1 MTKGA
6 RALNTSATKF
16 EVPSHASERD
26 ERSEA
31 RAVRE
36 GLSRGGSLRGMRL
49 DTMQECV
56 ELTKETLQ
64 CEALYILCGWNSAAE
79 SIME

>member
-31 RAVRE
+31 RARRE
-36 GLSRGGSLRGMRL
+36 GLSRVGSLRGVRIDTTL
-49 DTMQECV
+49 DCV
-56 ELTKETLQ
+56 ELTKETIQ
-64 CEALYILCGWNSAAE
+64 GEALYI
-79 SIME
+79 

>member
-16 EVPSHASERD
+16 EVLSHTSERD
-26 ERSEA
+26 EQGEA
-31 RAVRE
+31 RVVQEVSQGAVPFE
-36 GLSRGGSLRGMRL
+36 NGL
-49 DTMQECV
+49 DTMLDCI

-64 CEALYILCGWNSAAE
+64 
-79 SIME
+79 